1 MSRSK
6 HTVPPRLRAP
16 WRVRAP
22 HEPRGYG
29 DESAQQ
35 ALGRALKELGIRLD
49 SLPDWPESERPAP
62 LPRLRMGRPRE
73 GFHHP
78 ASRADIARIL
88 WFFGERCTYGLQSVE
103 LVRSEEVLSGSGL
116 RFGRLV
122 VPGRI
127 LLYDQPFSP
136 WVLVGRLPG
145 REEERL
151 RLAGALIEAED
162 LQTVVTWPGD
172 TLRDFMLFDGLMHEV
187 GHHLIQQYKGKRPAR
202 VVRTRD
208 HEAFAA
214 RFARRC
220 RLIYGECQPSP
231 P

>member
-6 HTVPPRLRAP
+6 QTIPPCLRAP
-16 WRVRAP
+16 RRVRAP
-22 HEPRGYG
+22 HEPRSCG
-29 DESAQQ
+29 DESARQ
-35 ALGRALKELGIRLD
+35 ALARALKELGIRLD
-49 SLPDWPESERPAP
+49 SLPDVPEGEEPAP
-62 LPRLRMGRPRE
+62 LPRLRVGRPRE

-78 ASRADIARIL
+78 ASRTDIARVL
-88 WFFGERCTYGLQSVE
+88 RFFGERCTYGLHSIE
-103 LVRSEEVLSGSGL
+103 LVRGDEALPGSGL
-116 RFGRLV
+116 RFGRLL

-127 LLYDQPFSP
+127 LLYDQPVSP
-136 WVLVGRLPG
+136 WVLAGRLPG
-145 REEERL
+145 PEEERL

-162 LQTVVTWPGD
+162 LRTVATWPGN

-208 HEAFAA
+208 HEAFAD

-220 RLIYGECQPSP
+220 RPIYGESQPSP